1 MVNPDGSP
9 MFMKNKHYQIY
20 NEIDDNIFIVISE
33 IDRKIVFDNNEDGDN
48 HWYIYDYFYTEE
60 EIRKFKLNS
69 LNHV

>member
-9 MFMKNKHYQIY
+9 MFMKNKYYQIY

-33 IDRKIVFDNNEDGDN
+33 SDRKIVFDNNDDN
-48 HWYIYDYFYTEE
+48 NNNWYLYDFFYTEE
-60 EIRKFKLNS
+60 DIRKFKLNS